1 MAVETA
7 IDLAKVRNIG
17 IMAHID
23 AGKTTTTERILF
35 YTGINYKIGEVHEGA
50 ATMDWMEQEQE
61 RGITITSAATT
72 CMWNKHLI
80 NIIDTPGHVDFTVE
94 VERSLRVIDSAVAVF
109 ERDDRTF
116 LSNVRNAVRNYPTL
130 VPALV
135 LIVSILIFGIIAPRF
150 LSPGVLSLV
159 LQQVTVIGIV
169 AIAQTLIILT
179 AGIDLS
185 VGAILVLSTFVMGR
199 LSVSYGVPLPIA
211 IAAGMAIG
219 TLMGAF
225 NGFLVAK
232 IKLPPFIVTLGT
244 LSVFTALKLWYSGSE
259 SIRNSDIEANAPS
272 LLWFGEAAARPFGAT
287 ITYGGIALILL
298 AAVFWFILQHTAW
311 GRHVYAIGDDPEA
324 AALSGIKTDRTL
336 ISVYAVAGLICGFG
350 AWVAIGRVGSISPI
364 SFEEINLATITA
376 VVIGGTSL
384 FGGRGSIPG
393 SVLGALIV
401 GVFTTGLSLAC
412 VDDYWQM
419 FAVGNLVLIA
429 VALDQWLRR
438 ATQ

>member
-1 MAVETA
+1 MRQSE
-7 IDLAKVRNIG
+7 
-17 IMAHID
+17 
-23 AGKTTTTERILF
+23 
-35 YTGINYKIGEVHEGA
+35 
-50 ATMDWMEQEQE
+50 
-61 RGITITSAATT
+61 
-72 CMWNKHLI
+72 
-80 NIIDTPGHVDFTVE
+80 PDFEENSKNT
-94 VERSLRVIDSAVAVF
+94 DDAVAAF
-109 ERDDRTF
+109 ELDDRSF
-116 LSNVRNAVRNYPTL
+116 LSSIRNAVRNYPTL

-135 LIVSILIFGIIAPRF
+135 LVVSVLVFGLLAPRF

-185 VGAILVLSTFVMGR
+185 VGAILVLSSFVMGR
-199 LSVSYGVPLPIA
+199 LAVMAGVPLPRA

-225 NGFLVAK
+225 TGFLVAK
-232 IKLPPFIVTLGT
+232 VKLPPFIVTLGT

-259 SIRNSDIEANAPS
+259 SIRNSDIEATAPA
-272 LLWFGEAAARPFGAT
+272 LLWFGEAAARPYGAS
-287 ITYGGIALILL
+287 ITYGGVALILL
-298 AAVFWFILQHTAW
+298 AGIFWYILQHTAW
-311 GRHVYAIGDDPEA
+311 GRHVHAIGDDPEA
-324 AALSGIKTDRTL
+324 AILSGVKTDRTI
-336 ISVYAVAGLICGFG
+336 ISVYAVAGLICGFAG
-350 AWVAIGRVGSISPI
+350 WVAIGRVGSISPI
-364 SFEEINLATITA
+364 AFEEINLATITA

-401 GVFTTGLSLAC
+401 GVFTTGLSLAG

-438 ATQ
+438 ASQ

>member
-1 MAVETA
+1 VSQ
-7 IDLAKVRNIG
+7 
-17 IMAHID
+17 
-23 AGKTTTTERILF
+23 TESDI
-35 YTGINYKIGEVHEGA
+35 EVKLS
-50 ATMDWMEQEQE
+50 
-61 RGITITSAATT
+61 SA
-72 CMWNKHLI
+72 N
-80 NIIDTPGHVDFTVE
+80 D
-94 VERSLRVIDSAVAVF
+94 AVAAF
-109 ERDDRTF
+109 QKDDRTF
-116 LSNVRNAVRNYPTL
+116 LAAIRLAVRNYPTL
-130 VPALV
+130 VPAMV
-135 LIVSILIFGIIAPRF
+135 LIVSVLVFGFVAPRF

-185 VGAILVLSTFVMGR
+185 VGAILVVSTFVMGR
-199 LSVSYGVPLPIA
+199 LAVSSGVPIPLA
-211 IAAGMAIG
+211 IAAGLTIG

-259 SIRNSDIEANAPS
+259 SIRNADLEAKAPS

-287 ITYGGIALILL
+287 ITFGGIALIML
-298 AAVFWFILQHTAW
+298 AIVFWYVLQHTAW

-324 AALSGIKTDRTL
+324 ALLSGIKTDRTL

-350 AWVAIGRVGSISPI
+350 GWVAIGRVGSISPI
-364 SFEEINLATITA
+364 SFEDINLATITA

-401 GVFTTGLSLAC
+401 GVFTTGLSLAG

-419 FAVGNLVLIA
+419 FAVGSLVLIA

-438 ATQ
+438 ASQ